1 MKRGLKSFFNFF
13 FLKWL
18 MIDTLSGVNKK
29 WFTAKSLVLFQGM
42 TWFKI
47 LGQDV
52 SAGFTS
58 TMCTV
63 LLPHHF
69 LLDFQGYRL
78 LRGSCTAELL
88 RC

>member
-52 SAGFTS
+52 SAGF
-58 TMCTV
+58 
-63 LLPHHF
+63 
-69 LLDFQGYRL
+69 
-78 LRGSCTAELL
+78 
-88 RC
+88 